1 MKGLLIIPAYNEE
14 ENIGALLDE
23 LDSGYSAYDYIVVND
38 TVSEA
43 ANTLDEIIRVQKCS
57 TGHMKEF
64 IDEVL
69 EDE

>member
-38 TVSEA
+38 DLKHASAELRA
-43 ANTLDEIIRVQKCS
+43 IMLAEKCK
-57 TGHMKEF
+57 TMERIHLIKE
-64 IDEVL
+64 EL
-69 EDE
+69 